1 MANRTDLA
9 DYAASLANLSEHTEL
24 QERLKLYQVF
34 LKLYEHHRG
43 LLDEILEL
51 ETSGSRSLAR
61 VTLPYVQGFVSGE
74 HSYLVTN
81 LLRGKTQAL
90 MQPQQVWVI
99 GRDPKRALIP
109 IQDIRLSRCHAA
121 IKFIKGQGFYL
132 IDLDSRNQSLVNGE
146 PVRQSLLKDGDQV
159 RLGSVSFTFFLCQ
172 STRILPS
179 LTPELVDR
187 LDQCQDMALEERL
200 GRSPR
205 VRESGYEE
213 DEVPTLDLYPDPHHE
228 TSGFLHL
235 GNQEQ
240 RSL

>member
-1 MANRTDLA
+1 MANRTELA

-74 HSYLVTN
+74 QAYLVTN

-90 MQPQQVWVI
+90 LQPQQVWVI

-132 IDLDSRNQSLVNGE
+132 LDLASRNQSLLNGE
-146 PVRQSLLKDGDQV
+146 PVRQALLKDGDQV

-172 STRILPS
+172 STRMLPS
-179 LTPELVDR
+179 LPPEMMDR
-187 LDQCQDMALEERL
+187 LDQCQDMALEERS
-200 GRSPR
+200 GRPLPAGEPG
-205 VRESGYEE
+205 VEE
-213 DEVPTLDLYPDPHHE
+213 DEVPTLDLYPDRYHE
-228 TSGFLHL
+228 TSGFLHS
-235 GNQEQ
+235 GDQEQ
-240 RSL
+240 RLL